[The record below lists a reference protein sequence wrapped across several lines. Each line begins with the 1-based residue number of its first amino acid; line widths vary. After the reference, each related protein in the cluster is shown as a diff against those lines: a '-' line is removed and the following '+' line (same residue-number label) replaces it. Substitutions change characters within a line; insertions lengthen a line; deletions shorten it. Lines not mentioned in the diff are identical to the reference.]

1 MSHQF
6 ELFGYQRPKKK
17 VAMKS
22 KDIETIKDLIDKGKG
37 SEAAIKLRELREGL
51 ERKYGV

>member
-17 VAMKS
+17 VDMKAD
-22 KDIETIKDLIDKGKG
+22 DIRMIKELVEQKNGK
-37 SEAAIKLRELREGL
+37 EAAIKLRELREGL